1 MNTEQAVQ
9 SSSSNTNVVNITD
22 SIGIGGSIIIIGIKL
37 IITTVITVILCV
49 GKKKKFL
56 PAWTTLVPSRS
67 LQIMSDTTI
76 TLAVN
81 VLTAERATSTHKNVK
96 IINPVIVLTTIDS
109 IMQIVISI
117 SIVCVGCIIIYL
129 MPLLRVMTIIIINI
143 NVMLNM

>member
-1 MNTEQAVQ
+1 
-9 SSSSNTNVVNITD
+9 
-22 SIGIGGSIIIIGIKL
+22 
-37 IITTVITVILCV
+37 
-49 GKKKKFL
+49 
-56 PAWTTLVPSRS
+56 
-67 LQIMSDTTI
+67 MSDTTI

-129 MPLLRVMTIIIINI
+129 MPLLRVRTIIIINI
-143 NVMLNM
+143 NVMLNMQMTYTIMFRLINKWFVFVRWNTISIVIASVMENSTYQCYAHKYNDYGHDMSVTMAIRLWLRVEL